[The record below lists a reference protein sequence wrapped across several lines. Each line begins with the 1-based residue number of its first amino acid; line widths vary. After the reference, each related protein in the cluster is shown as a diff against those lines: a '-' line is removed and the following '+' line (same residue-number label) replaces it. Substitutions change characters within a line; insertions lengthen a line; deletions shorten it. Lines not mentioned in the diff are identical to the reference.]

1 MTNNDL
7 YQNYLELN
15 NNEHA
20 KINIKIGETISN
32 IFRNLFDLEDALFKE
47 TPQNAERKIT
57 VAIPKLILILASIT
71 AKYVFN
77 KKA

>member
-1 MTNNDL
+1 MFINFFDF
-7 YQNYLELN
+7 EL
-15 NNEHA
+15 
-20 KINIKIGETISN
+20 
-32 IFRNLFDLEDALFKE
+32 ALFKE
-47 TPQNAERKIT
+47 TPKNDETKIT